1 MDNRNNVRI
10 DKFLW
15 SVRIYKTRG
24 LASEACRKGRVSV
37 NNMEAKP
44 SRTVSEK
51 DIITVKKPPIVYT
64 YRVLQPVGNR
74 VSAKIAASYI
84 EDMTPEEEKL
94 KRQIGNSFPYGH
106 REKGSGRPTK
116 KDRRTIDRL
125 NNNISGI

>member
-1 MDNRNNVRI
+1 MDKRDSVRI

-24 LASEACRKGRVSV
+24 LASEACRRGRVAV

-44 SRTVSEK
+44 SRIVSEK
-51 DIITVKKPPIVYT
+51 DIITVKKLPVIYT
-64 YRVLQPVGNR
+64 FRVLQPVGNR
-74 VSAKIAASYI
+74 VSAKIAASFI
-84 EDMTPEEEKL
+84 EDLTSAEEKL
-94 KRQIGNSFPYGH
+94 KRQIGNSLTYGH

-116 KDRRTIDRL
+116 KERRNIDRM